1 MTMPG
6 WYPDPNDPAWL
17 NYFDGQRWTGDRQ
30 QATTPMPAQQPA
42 QQSADVSDLTMPRP
56 ASGYA
61 AGSALPWSRPAQQ
74 PAPYQE
80 HVAFPP
86 GPSQAPPAGQ
96 LPLSGQVP
104 VSGHAP
110 ARGQA
115 PPGPSPA
122 PWAAQQDQWSA
133 QQSGWAPQATE
144 WSPRDGAWEPRGR
157 RSRRRLPLILT
168 LSLVLVA
175 GLLAGGWFLLHKS
188 KGPQFTFAG
197 KRITQPDATLSQA
210 EKALNVMVAQRHG
223 AKDADTRCYFAT
235 QSAPPKGTKKTDVDT
250 AVRCGPVLFVDGDPH
265 RTYLSFALTS
275 APSAHG
281 SVSAAAASAP
291 ISADPAAPPAG
302 LTLSR
307 PDGKTPPGDGGL
319 QVPPPPPAA
328 KGALVAA
335 FLTGQSL
342 PDAPRDALMAS
353 LRGGVK
359 LTKVGVVKRYG
370 SGDDARSAPAGQRLV
385 AFTYTSVAGQI
396 GNVTPTGSATGL
408 SVNGR
413 GSRRLPSP
421 AKGQV
426 IVAAIPNGARA
437 DLVLY
442 LDHIRQTISLPD
454 GKPGPTN
461 LAVLRRSHIDARLS
475 VNQPMTIKFT
485 QGGASA
491 NLSGR
496 VTATH
501 ALIGYWTD
509 DGKHHASNGS
519 KALLWMD
526 FRFRVP
532 NQADQTGVDAP
543 LLTIRP
549 SGGAPIRAKDLDR
562 SDKVFAVFEVPATFT
577 RGTVTISG
585 KEPGSTAIT
594 VVTPVKFTVSIA
606 K

>member
-30 QATTPMPAQQPA
+30 QATTPMPAQPPVQRPA
-42 QQSADVSDLTMPRP
+42 QASADLSDLTMPRP
-56 ASGYA
+56 ASGHA
-61 AGSALPWSRPAQQ
+61 AGSALPWSQPTQQ
-74 PAPYQE
+74 PSRYEGQVP
-80 HVAFPP
+80 FPP
-86 GPSQAPPAGQ
+86 GPNQAPPTGQ
-96 LPLSGQVP
+96 MPQPGQVP
-104 VSGHAP
+104 PSA
-110 ARGQA
+110 Q
-115 PPGPSPA
+115 PPLGRSPA
-122 PWAAQQDQWSA
+122 PWAAQQDQWVG
-133 QQSGWAPQATE
+133 QQTGWAPQAAE
-144 WSPRDGAWEPRGR
+144 WTPQPGEWGPRGR

-175 GLLAGGWFLLHKS
+175 GLLTGGWFLLHKS
-188 KGPQFTFAG
+188 KTPQFTFAG
-197 KRITQPDATLSQA
+197 KRINQPDTTLSQA
-210 EKALNVMVAQRHG
+210 EKALNVIVAQRHG

-235 QSAPPKGTKKTDVDT
+235 PSAPPKGTRKTDVDT

-275 APSAHG
+275 AASEHG

-291 ISADPAAPPAG
+291 ISADPSALPDS

-307 PDGKTPPGDGGL
+307 PDGKTPPNDGGL

-328 KGALVAA
+328 NGALVAA

-370 SGDDARSAPAGQRLV
+370 SGDNARSAPAGQRLV

-396 GNVTPTGSATGL
+396 GNVSPTRSETGL
-408 SVNGR
+408 SVNGH

-426 IVAAIPNGARA
+426 IVAAVPTGARA

-475 VNQPMTIKFT
+475 VNKPMTIRFT

-509 DGKHHASNGS
+509 DAKHHASSGS

-532 NQADQTGVDAP
+532 NQTDQTGVDAP

-585 KEPGSTAIT
+585 KEPGSTSIT